1 MTCLAFLL
9 LPQALCA
16 LLLIVVSIIDW
27 PGCGTVLVMLFY
39 APVYPL
45 IVPAGSIY
53 WAARELFWGED
64 EMMTM
69 MNGLKMF
76 EHLG

>member
-1 MTCLAFLL
+1 
-9 LPQALCA
+9 
-16 LLLIVVSIIDW
+16 
-27 PGCGTVLVMLFY
+27 MLFY
-39 APVYPL
+39 ALVYPL

-64 EMMTM
+64 REKDLTR

>member
-1 MTCLAFLL
+1 M
-9 LPQALCA
+9 PQALFA

-39 APVYPL
+39 ALVYPL

-64 EMMTM
+64 NEWWLSEMK
-69 MNGLKMF
+69 GLKMF

>member
-1 MTCLAFLL
+1 M
-9 LPQALCA
+9 PQALCA

-39 APVYPL
+39 ALVYPL

-53 WAARELFWGED
+53 WAARELFWGE
-64 EMMTM
+64 EREEALTW